1 MLVLVTSELA
11 ILLCI
16 TAAGDVATARLE
28 LWKPSPAELD
38 ALTRKRYVLPPSR
51 PVALHDVANASPPH
65 ATAIV
70 TADGPHEA
78 DGVGCLQ
85 HTLDAARGRRAS

>member
-1 MLVLVTSELA
+1 MLVLVTCELTM
-11 ILLCI
+11 LLFV

-28 LWKPSPAELD
+28 LWKPSHAELD

-70 TADGPHEA
+70 TADVKLAVE
-78 DGVGCLQ
+78 DSSF
-85 HTLDAARGRRAS
+85 TN